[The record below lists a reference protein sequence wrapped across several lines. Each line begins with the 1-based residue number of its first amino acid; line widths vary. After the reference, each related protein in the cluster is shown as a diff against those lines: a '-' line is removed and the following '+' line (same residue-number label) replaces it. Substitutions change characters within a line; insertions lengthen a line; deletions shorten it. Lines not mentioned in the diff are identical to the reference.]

1 MSLSK
6 LLRRP
11 LWPVMGRTASGHCRK
26 SSAKPLSDRGRDP
39 DALLRRLL
47 RRDSTHRLQ
56 LELQRLV
63 LRLELLNALLGDL
76 GLLLELLVP
85 PPLLLLLSLDL
96 LPVHVWQVPRHAV
109 RGAPRVALVLG
120 RLLVDPRLG

>member
-56 LELQRLV
+56 LELQ
-63 LRLELLNALLGDL
+63 NALLGDL